1 MKKIR
6 MIEVSVA
13 LGLVFTLLFSVVSFG
28 LSCNN
33 IRDEV
38 VRLHILANSDS
49 DIDQHVKL
57 VVRDKLLQSGN
68 ELFSGDMTA
77 ETAFSRLSDNKE
89 TIEAYINNILSEEGF
104 DYCAEVC
111 LVKEYYPTRAY
122 ESFTMPAGE
131 YLSLKI
137 ILGNGEG
144 HNWWCVMFPPLCFTD
159 ITKGEVEENKTLDE
173 MKSVL
178 TKKEFN
184 TINNSKKNNDIK
196 VKFKIFEEI
205 KALAKKIGA
214 DIN

>member
-144 HNWWCVMFPPLCFTD
+144 HNWWCVMFPPLCLPAASQNTD
-159 ITKGEVEENKTLDE
+159 INAVFDDNCVKIV
-173 MKSVL
+173 KSSD
-178 TKKEFN
+178 KYE
-184 TINNSKKNNDIK
+184 IR
-196 VKFKIFEEI
+196 FKIVEIFERLRSR
-205 KALAKKIGA
+205 KSY
-214 DIN
+214 N

>member
-6 MIEVSVA
+6 MIEISVA
-13 LGLVFTLLFSVVSFG
+13 LGLVFTLIFSVVSFG

-68 ELFSGDMTA
+68 ELFSGDMTV
-77 ETAFSRLSDNKE
+77 ETAFSILSDNKE
-89 TIEAYINNILSEEGF
+89 AIEAYINNILSDEGF
-104 DYCAEVC
+104 DYCSEVY
-111 LVKEYYPTRAY
+111 LVKEYYSTRAY
-122 ESFTMPAGE
+122 ETFTLPAGE

-144 HNWWCVMFPPLCFTD
+144 HNWWCVMFPPLC
-159 ITKGEVEENKTLDE
+159 LPAA
-173 MKSVL
+173 SQ
-178 TKKEFN
+178 
-184 TINNSKKNNDIK
+184 NNDINAVFDDDC
-196 VKFKIFEEI
+196 VKIVRSSDKYEIRFKIVEIFE
-205 KALAKKIGA
+205 KIRSWKS
-214 DIN
+214 